1 MTTDPIPA
9 DRLAQIEA
17 REDALAILHGPSKSR
32 GDYCICDRHLSRC
45 GPWAD
50 MQSTAFLIGQLREAQ
65 AESRRL
71 STYEPCEPCKADDHD
86 HCTGSCPSLC
96 CALAE
101 AQERVA
107 ALEGILRAVGLNG
120 QSGWLPLAAE
130 AVNAVLIMAK
140 DKKLMLGLLAD
151 MGACQG
157 AR

>member
-9 DRLAQIEA
+9 DRIAQIEA

-65 AESRRL
+65 AESQRL

-86 HCTGSCPSLC
+86 RCTGNCPSLC

-107 ALEGILRAVGLNG
+107 ALEG
-120 QSGWLPLAAE
+120 
-130 AVNAVLIMAK
+130 VNARLSEATALLRRWVSPERDMYGE
-140 DKKLMLGLLAD
+140 DQDRFGLHLHDETEAWL
-151 MGACQG
+151 
-157 AR
+157 